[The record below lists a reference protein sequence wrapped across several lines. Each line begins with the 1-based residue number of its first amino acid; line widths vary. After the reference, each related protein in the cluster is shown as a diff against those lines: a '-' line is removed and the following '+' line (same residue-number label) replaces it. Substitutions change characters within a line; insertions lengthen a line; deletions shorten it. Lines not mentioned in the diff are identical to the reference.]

1 MRMTTHWKVG
11 ELAARTGLSVRAL
24 HHYDEIGLLSPSA
37 RTAAG
42 HRLYARLDV
51 ERLQQVQSLRSM
63 GMSLD
68 EVKRALDEAGVPP
81 REIIR
86 AQLAQIRE
94 RLASYG
100 RLVERLESLAH
111 HLDAA
116 DDEAVSIAELCRIIE
131 GITSMEKYFSN
142 EQLQTLRERAE
153 RIGGERIREAENEWA
168 VIIPAVREAME
179 RGDDPASAPVQALA
193 ARWKELVQ
201 AFTGGDPAISQAVM
215 TMYREE
221 GPALAPQL
229 GAVPTAAMFEYIGKA
244 WAAGRKRS

>member
-37 RTAAG
+37 RTSSG
-42 HRLYARLDV
+42 HRLYGRPDV

-68 EVKRALDEAGVPP
+68 EVKRALDDERMAP
-81 REIIR
+81 REIVR
-86 AQLAQIRE
+86 AQLAQLRD
-94 RLASYG
+94 RLARYG
-100 RLVERLESLAH
+100 RLMERLESLAH
-111 HLDAA
+111 HLDASR
-116 DDEAVSIAELCRIIE
+116 DETVSIAELCQIIE
-131 GITSMEKYFSN
+131 GITAMEKYFTN

-153 RIGGERIREAENEWA
+153 QYGAESIRKAENEWA

-201 AFTGGDPAISQAVM
+201 AFTGGDPAIGKAVM
-215 TMYREE
+215 TMYKEDGAE
-221 GPALAPQL
+221 AAKHVGP
-229 GAVPTAAMFEYIGKA
+229 VPTAAMFEYIGKA
-244 WAAGRKRS
+244 WAAGG